1 MQKTHILLNI
11 IKFKAKLHYRA
22 PLVWWSLYKYKCLW
36 GVGGKGQSSSLQE
49 GVSHI
54 YTLRLCQ
61 SRVEILSCKKKLN
74 YKLCHLI
81 STCFAKSLITQMV
94 GISQHFQMRHQ
105 DSRVQIPPPPF
116 FFALI
121 CFELS
126 SVVLF
131 HPILSLVKRHHFSAL
146 NCVDWLE
153 RLYFGDNWKLND

>member
-1 MQKTHILLNI
+1 MIALRNAMQKTHILLKT
-11 IKFKAKLHYRA
+11 IKFKAKLQITPFNFNIFGHEAYNSNGWHF
-22 PLVWWSLYKYKCLW
+22 LVFSNETSRF
-36 GVGGKGQSSSLQE
+36 QSS
-49 GVSHI
+49 
-54 YTLRLCQ
+54 
-61 SRVEILSCKKKLN
+61 N
-74 YKLCHLI
+74 
-81 STCFAKSLITQMV
+81 
-94 GISQHFQMRHQ
+94 
-105 DSRVQIPPPPF
+105 PPHPF